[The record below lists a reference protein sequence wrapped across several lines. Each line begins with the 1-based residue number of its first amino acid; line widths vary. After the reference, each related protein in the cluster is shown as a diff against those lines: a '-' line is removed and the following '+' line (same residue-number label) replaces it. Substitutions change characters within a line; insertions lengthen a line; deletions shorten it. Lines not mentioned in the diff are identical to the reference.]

1 MKFPSQIFFNDINH
15 GYILKKNFLWI
26 LPFYMVVATYFYY
39 EKVRKT
45 MRAAIVSNLLNLYE
59 VRIKR
64 DILSGYL
71 FSFMD

>member
-1 MKFPSQIFFNDINH
+1 
-15 GYILKKNFLWI
+15 
-26 LPFYMVVATYFYY
+26 MVVATYFYY

-45 MRAAIVSNLLNLYE
+45 MRAAIVLNLLNLYE

-64 DILSGYL
+64 DILSGHL